1 MAKDRVTVQEAAR
14 RLGIKDDAIRK
25 RIQRG
30 TLEHDKD
37 ADGRVYVYLDATH
50 DAWRDTTRYSAKDES
65 KDMAHDTTED
75 GSKDTAKDGALV
87 EALLDQVDYLRGVIE
102 TRDREL
108 EARVEEI
115 RRKDHLLAAALERIP
130 ELESPRATSRDGQE
144 APGEQRDG
152 PETASPRSNGGAAP
166 PQAFQEPVE
175 HRSWW
180 RRFFG
185 IE

>member
-30 TLEHDKD
+30 TLKHDKD

-50 DAWRDTTRYSAKDES
+50 DAAHDAWRDTTRDSAKDES
-65 KDMAHDTTED
+65 KDMAHDTAED

-115 RRKDHLLAAALERIP
+115 RRKDHLLAAAERVP
-130 ELESPRATSRDGQE
+130 AHRPQEDAGFRSLGQ
-144 APGEQRDG
+144 P
-152 PETASPRSNGGAAP
+152 
-166 PQAFQEPVE
+166 
-175 HRSWW
+175 
-180 RRFFG
+180 
-185 IE
+185 